1 MIVNII
7 VPIITRSTKG
17 VNPCISELSN
27 IINIINSIIK
37 TTIR

>member
-7 VPIITRSTKG
+7 VPITIRSTKG
-17 VNPCISELSN
+17 VNSCISKLSN